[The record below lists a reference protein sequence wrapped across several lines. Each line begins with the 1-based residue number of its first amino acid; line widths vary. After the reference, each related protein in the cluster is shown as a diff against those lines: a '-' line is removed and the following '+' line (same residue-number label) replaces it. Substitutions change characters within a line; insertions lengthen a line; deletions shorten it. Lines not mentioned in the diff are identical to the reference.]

1 MEIVEKFG
9 GMLLRENV
17 YFPDLHVC
25 ILICFKVHKLYNNTG
40 LKPSQRAVVIY
51 CTLFFKITDS

>member
-1 MEIVEKFG
+1 MEIVGRFR

-25 ILICFKVHKLYNNTG
+25 ILICFKAHKLDKLENILYMFN
-40 LKPSQRAVVIY
+40 SEIH
-51 CTLFFKITDS
+51 LFR

>member
-1 MEIVEKFG
+1 MEIIEKFG

-25 ILICFKVHKLYNNTG
+25 ILRCFKAHKLYNKG

-51 CTLFFKITDS
+51 CKLFFKITDS

>member
-25 ILICFKVHKLYNNTG
+25 ILTCFKAHKLENILYMFN
-40 LKPSQRAVVIY
+40 SEIH
-51 CTLFFKITDS
+51 LFR